1 MADGVELAE
10 MAGASPALPPQ
21 ISGSVSKVLL
31 DAMNRSMQQGDG
43 STPLPSPVRP
53 LGGDEIVPEGTLTKL
68 QRTFA
73 ALGFYDPATRFISM
87 FVLSSICVMALRP
100 RPIFR
105 KDGKINDQSY
115 LQWWMPGLAIGAACA
130 FFV

>member
-1 MADGVELAE
+1 MEGAE
-10 MAGASPALPPQ
+10 AAAEAAPVVSA
-21 ISGSVSKVLL
+21 SVSKVLL
-31 DAMNRSMQQGDG
+31 DAMNRSIAG
-43 STPLPSPVRP
+43 TPPNSPARITEEAGA
-53 LGGDEIVPEGTLTKL
+53 LSKL

-87 FVLSSICVMALRP
+87 FVISSVCVMALRP
-100 RPIFR
+100 WPIYK

-115 LQWWMPGLAIGAACA
+115 LQWWMPGLFIGAASA